1 MTDRFALLLKLN
13 KVKPVGIVPPA
24 MYAEYIGGEVVQ
36 GYMKLTHHDYA
47 WHIWVEKDGVQFD
60 MNKILYK
67 LYNKGYDEMNIELYN
82 SVPENC
88 NIQKID
94 SVVAEWNVYNDD
106 PQKFWKNV
114 SPNIKETR
122 SKIFKSLK

>member
-1 MTDRFALLLKLN
+1 MADRFALLLKLH
-13 KVKPVGIVPPA
+13 KIQPVGIVPPA
-24 MYAEYIGGEVVQ
+24 IYAEYIGGKVVQ
-36 GYMKLTHHDYA
+36 GYMKITQNDYA
-47 WHIWVEKDGVQFD
+47 WHVWVEKDGIQID

-67 LYNKGYDEMNIELYN
+67 LYNKGYDDMNIELYN

-114 SPNIKETR
+114 PKNIKETR
-122 SKIFKSLK
+122 TKIFKSLK

>member
-1 MTDRFALLLKLN
+1 MEDRFALLLKLN
-13 KVKPVGIVPPA
+13 KIQPVGIVPPA
-24 MYAEYIGGEVVQ
+24 MYADHIGGEVVQ
-36 GYMKLTHHDYA
+36 GYMKLTQTDYA
-47 WHIWVEKDGVQFD
+47 WHIWAEKDGVQID

-67 LYNKGYDEMNIELYN
+67 LYNKGYDEMNIKLYN

-94 SVVAEWNVYNDD
+94 SVVAEWDVYNDD

-114 SPNIKETR
+114 PQKIKETR